1 MKRMARDLLKRLG
14 SEKSEMLG
22 WRDMWAMVTRKGEK
36 SYGESFSKSA
46 GFNSWGSPIA
56 LKVEVPL
63 VSVEGTVL
71 TAAVIQTFYMVSF
84 PNNNIDILL

>member
-14 SEKSEMLG
+14 SEKSEILG

-36 SYGESFSKSA
+36 PYGESFSKSA
-46 GFNSWGSPIA
+46 GFNSWGSPVT

-63 VSVEGTVL
+63 VPIEGTSCL
-71 TAAVIQTFYMVSF
+71 IFFISNF
-84 PNNNIDILL
+84 